1 MNGPNPGTKSL
12 RPAPALPE
20 WLAPMMPFSRG
31 VIEIGSKPMH
41 LVCHGEGRPVLLLH
55 GNPTWSFL
63 WRKVIE
69 RLDPAKFLCVAPDL
83 FGLGLSHKPGRIEDH
98 SLAFHADAV
107 AALMEVLDLRDVIL
121 VGQDWGGPIGGA
133 AAARAA
139 GRVTALVMGNTALLR
154 PKTPIRTTAFHRF
167 ARVPVLSDLVFR
179 GLNFPVP
186 ILHRVQGDRS
196 SIRGSVARAYT
207 YPLRRFRDRIA
218 PLALARMVPSREDH
232 PTMPELGRVEEWVR
246 AFRGPAALVW
256 GTRDPILGR
265 ALKRLREA
273 LPRASVEETGAGH
286 FLQEEVPDRLAQA
299 IRAVSAARA

>member
-1 MNGPNPGTKSL
+1 MNDPNHGAGSL
-12 RPAPALPE
+12 RPAPALPD
-20 WLAPMMPFSRG
+20 WLSAMMPFSRG

-41 LVCHGEGRPVLLLH
+41 LVYHGQGRPVLLLH

-83 FGLGLSHKPGRIEDH
+83 FGLGLSHKPRRMEEH

-107 AALMEVLDLRDVIL
+107 AALMEALDLRDVIL
-121 VGQDWGGPIGGA
+121 VGQDWGGPIGVA
-133 AAARAA
+133 AAARAK

-186 ILHRVQGDRS
+186 ILHRVQGDPS
-196 SIRGSVARAYT
+196 SIRGDVARAYAF
-207 YPLRRFRDRIA
+207 PLRRIRDRIA
-218 PLALARMVPSREDH
+218 PLALARMVPDREDH
-232 PTMPELGRVEEWVR
+232 PSMPELGRVEEWVR

-256 GTRDPILGR
+256 GTKDPILGR
-265 ALKRLREA
+265 ALKRMREV
-273 LPRASVEETGAGH
+273 LPRAMIEETDAGH
-286 FLQEEVPDRLAQA
+286 FLQEEVPGKLAEA
-299 IRAVSAARA
+299 IRTV